1 MGLCLSRKTGETIV
15 IAGSIVIRV
24 GEIGRGR
31 VRLDVEA
38 PAEVNVHR
46 GEVQQRLDDERKP
59 AA

>member
-31 VRLDVEA
+31 VRLD
-38 PAEVNVHR
+38 
-46 GEVQQRLDDERKP
+46 DERKP